1 MLLSLQISSAKCW
14 IDCGLKVDTVVGH
27 SFGQLAA
34 LCIADS
40 LSLTD
45 TFLFVSGRA
54 RLIRD
59 NWGLERGAM
68 LSVECDKGELE
79 AVVRRVNS
87 TSGLHVDVAC
97 YNGPRSFVLA
107 GGESSVDR
115 AEEECRSFKRTK
127 LRNSHA
133 YHSYLADGVLDDLS
147 AVAKSIK
154 IRPPRIRIETCS
166 ARATWSRF
174 TAEEMVQHTRQPV
187 FFVDAVE
194 RITSRLPSA
203 VWLEAGSASPV
214 IAMMRR
220 ITALHSNRSDI
231 FIPIELGNVEAT
243 TNLAKAACELWT
255 AGSAVQHWLFHRSSR
270 NHYKNVNLPPYQFE
284 KTSHWIKNKPRSSSA
299 TKEDPTLVSLLKNE
313 GAASGDH
320 LFKVDTSNAVFE
332 LAARGHAVTG
342 QSLCPASMYIE
353 LATRCVMAMQHTGT
367 TLMTRT
373 LPHIEN
379 LAMLAPLGLGA
390 EIAVFIRLHKK
401 SLEMWEFSVFSRSLG
416 SHGPRRVGDKETEH
430 AKGWISSTGEA
441 VVEKQLKLLQRSATY
456 RVRNLPPTTG
466 VSGTMVYKLFS
477 DVVEY
482 ADYYRGVQSVSASG
496 NEAVGHVTVSTDR
509 PSCVDTS
516 ICDLISLDN
525 FLQVAGIHVNC
536 LSQRDDDHV
545 FMCTAVEEVILSASF
560 MTSRGKSRAWTVYTR
575 YEPRSMVDISNDIFV
590 CDSTSGTLVLAIL
603 GASFKSVPFK
613 SVARSL
619 TRLNKTPS
627 ATTAPLSSPSSNGDD
642 LHNLAYQTLVPSPS
656 GSGLQKENIGYASDS
671 LEQHVT
677 MWASPPETDA
687 IYQQQ
692 PTKPTNPSSLIQLV
706 RTMFSTI
713 LEIQI
718 EEIEPTASLDDLG
731 IDSLLVTE
739 VLAEIQARFYICLTQ
754 AQFMECTDV
763 ISVARLIQPDEF
775 TQKHRE
781 PIEKLAENQDHGD
794 KLANG
799 YSSGSTPQ
807 DTQKTG
813 DEYESHQTQNAN
825 MNLAFVSRNCFVD
838 AKIQYDRYAKITG
851 FVGFCAEVLPL
862 QSKLVAQYVVQAF
875 AELGCT
881 LQNLKSG
888 DEVSEFHYEPRH
900 EKLVPQLY
908 KVLEDASL
916 VIKGSEGVF
925 YRTEEPVPTVST
937 AALHEELLDRFPK
950 HASETK
956 LLHTTAAR
964 LADCLS
970 GQVDPL
976 ALLFRDSTARSLLED
991 VYTNAPMFKTGT
1003 LFLAQYLSM
1012 VVKRV
1017 GTGRKL
1023 KILELGAGTGGT
1035 SNHVIETLA
1044 GLGSEYNFTYTFTDL
1059 STSLVA
1065 AARRK
1070 FSKWPFMQYT
1080 VLDIEQDPG
1089 SQFTGAYD
1097 IILSANCVHATK
1109 SLVQSCTNIRKMLR
1123 AEGILCLM
1131 ELTRNLYWFD
1141 LVFGLL
1147 DGWWL
1152 FNDGRGHALADEQ
1165 RWKRSLRASGFEWV
1179 DWSDSLSAES
1189 NILRVILASPY
1200 KLAQDGVDPGLRLG
1214 NDNKADGSVNL
1225 HTLKE
1230 TLPFKEVEGL
1240 HLLADV
1246 YYPLDV
1252 VEPGERLPVG

>member
-1 MLLSLQISSAKCW
+1 MLLSLQVSSAKCW

-45 TFLFVSGRA
+45 AFLFVSGRA

-59 NWGLERGAM
+59 SWGLERGAM
-68 LSVECDKGELE
+68 LSVECDQGELE

-107 GGESSVDR
+107 GDEPSVER

-133 YHSYLADGVLDDLS
+133 YHSYLADDILDDLA

-166 ARATWSRF
+166 ARGTWSRF

-203 VWLEAGSASPV
+203 IWLEAGSASPV
-214 IAMMRR
+214 IAMTRR
-220 ITALHSNRSDI
+220 ITALQSNRSDV
-231 FIPIELGNVEAT
+231 FIPIELGNVDAT
-243 TNLAKAACELWT
+243 TNLAKAACQLWT

-270 NHYKNVNLPPYQFE
+270 HHYENVNLPPYQFE
-284 KTSHWIKNKPRSSSA
+284 KTSHWIQNKPMSSS
-299 TKEDPTLVSLLKNE
+299 TIKEGPRLVSQLKNE

-320 LFKVDTSNAVFE
+320 LFTVDTSNAVFE
-332 LAARGHAVTG
+332 LATRGHAVTG

-353 LATRCVMAMQHTGT
+353 LAARCVMAMQHTGT
-367 TLMTRT
+367 TLMTGA
-373 LPHIEN
+373 LPLIEN

-390 EIAVFIRLHKK
+390 GIAVFIRLHKK
-401 SLEMWEFSVFSRSLG
+401 ALEMWEFSVFSRPSC
-416 SHGPRRVGDKETEH
+416 SPGPGRVGDKESEH
-430 AKGWISSTGEA
+430 AKGWISLTAET

-456 RVRNLPPTTG
+456 RVRNLPSTTG

-496 NEAVGHVTVSTDR
+496 NEAVGHVRVPTDR
-509 PSCVDTS
+509 PSCVDTG
-516 ICDLISLDN
+516 ICDLVSLDN

-536 LSQRDDDHV
+536 LSQRDDNRV
-545 FMCTAVEEVILSASF
+545 FMCTAVEEVIFSASF
-560 MTSRGKSRAWTVYTR
+560 MTSRGNSPAWTVYTR
-575 YEPRSMVDISNDIFV
+575 YEPTSMVDIINDIFV
-590 CDSTSGTLVLAIL
+590 CDSTSGNLVLAIL
-603 GASFKSVPFK
+603 GANFKSVPFK

-627 ATTAPLSSPSSNGDD
+627 ITTVAPSSPCSNGDD
-642 LHNLAYQTLVPSPS
+642 LHDSAYQTLSPSSS
-656 GSGLQKENIGYASDS
+656 GSGLQKENIGYSSDP

-677 MWASPPETDA
+677 KWASPPETVA

-692 PTKPTNPSSLIQLV
+692 PRKPTNPSSLIQLV
-706 RTMFSTI
+706 RNMFSAI
-713 LEIQI
+713 LEIPV
-718 EEIEPTASLDDLG
+718 EEIEPTASLDNLG

-739 VLAEIQARFYICLTQ
+739 VLAEIQARFYVGLTQ
-754 AQFMECTDV
+754 AQLMKCTDV
-763 ISVARLIQPDEF
+763 ISVARLIQPDDF

-781 PIEKLAENQDHGD
+781 PIEKLAEKQDPRD
-794 KLANG
+794 KFANG
-799 YSSGSTPQ
+799 YSSGSTLEE
-807 DTQKTG
+807 TQKTG
-813 DEYESHQTQNAN
+813 DEYESHQTQKED

-838 AKIQYDRYAKITG
+838 AKFQYDKYAEITG
-851 FVGFCAEVLPL
+851 FVGFCAEVFPL
-862 QSKLVAQYVVQAF
+862 QSKLVVQYVVKAF
-875 AELGCT
+875 ASLGCT
-881 LQNLKSG
+881 LHDLQSG
-888 DEVSEFHYEPRH
+888 DEVSTFHFEPRH

-916 VIKGSEGVF
+916 VVKGAEGVF
-925 YRTEEPVPTVST
+925 YRTKEPVPTVST
-937 AALHEELLDRFPK
+937 SALHEELLDRFPK
-950 HASETK
+950 HTSETK
-956 LLHTTAAR
+956 LLHTTAHR

-970 GQVDPL
+970 GQADPL
-976 ALLFRDSTARSLLED
+976 ALLFRDSTARTLLED
-991 VYTNAPMFKTGT
+991 VYTDAPMFKTGT

-1017 GTGRKL
+1017 GTGREL

-1035 SNHVIETLA
+1035 SKHVIETLA
-1044 GLGSEYNFTYTFTDL
+1044 GLGSEYKFAYTFTDL

-1089 SQFTGAYD
+1089 SQFVGAYD
-1097 IILSANCVHATK
+1097 IILSVNCVHATK

-1123 AEGILCLM
+1123 AEGILCLA

-1152 FNDGRGHALADEQ
+1152 FNDGREHALADEQ

-1179 DWSDSLSAES
+1179 DWSNSLSAES
-1189 NILRVILASPY
+1189 NILRVITASPY
-1200 KLAQDGVDPGLRLG
+1200 RLAQDSVDPRPILG
-1214 NDNKADGSVNL
+1214 NDNKADGSVNHL
-1225 HTLKE
+1225 TLKD
-1230 TLPFKEVEGL
+1230 TMSFKEVEGL

-1252 VEPGERLPVG
+1252 VEHCERLPVG